1 MIDLKT
7 REEVEKIRKS
17 GKILRAAFDIVR
29 SNVKSGIPI
38 IDLDR
43 LFEEFVVSNGAIPGC
58 KGYEGYPN
66 ALCISVN
73 DEIVHGI
80 PNERKLKDGDVVS
93 FDSCVLLDGWHSDSA
108 FTVIVGQPS
117 NEIDARLVDVT
128 EKALFV
134 GIEQA
139 RVGNR
144 IGDISF
150 SIQNF
155 VESNGFSVVREYS
168 GHGIGRN
175 LHEDPVVPNFGREN
189 TGPLIK
195 EGMCIAIEPMVC
207 EGRPDLYI
215 GKDGWTAKTRDG
227 LKAAH
232 FEHTICVTEN
242 GPEILT
248 F

>member
-17 GKILRAAFDIVR
+17 GRILCAAFDIVR
-29 SNVKSGIPI
+29 SNIKTGIPI
-38 IDLDR
+38 IELDR
-43 LFEEFVVSNGAIPGC
+43 LFEEFVIKNGAVPGC
-58 KGYEGYPN
+58 KGYEEYPN

-80 PNERKLKDGDVVS
+80 PSVRKIMNGDVVS

-108 FTVIVGQPS
+108 FTVIVGQS
-117 NEIDARLVDVT
+117 ESEMDTRLVEVT
-128 EKALFV
+128 EKALFI

-150 SIQNF
+150 SIQNY
-155 VESNGFSVVREYS
+155 VEMNGFSVVREYS
-168 GHGIGRN
+168 GHGIGRK
-175 LHEDPVVPNFGREN
+175 LHEDPVVPNFGRKN

-207 EGRPDLYI
+207 EGKSGLYI
-215 GKDGWTAKTRDG
+215 EKDGWTAKTIDG

-232 FEHTICVTEN
+232 FEHTVYVSGN
-242 GPEILT
+242 GSEILT
-248 F
+248 I